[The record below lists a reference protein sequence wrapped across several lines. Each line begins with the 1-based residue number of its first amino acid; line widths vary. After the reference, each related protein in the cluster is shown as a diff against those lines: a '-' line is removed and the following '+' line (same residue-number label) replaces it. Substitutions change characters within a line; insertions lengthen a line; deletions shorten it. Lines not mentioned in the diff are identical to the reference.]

1 MIFCNGLFFMFQNKK
16 VIMSLSYTQTSSNIV
31 DEKDT
36 FTMIWALCLGHEPR
50 CIVERFSKHFRDE
63 RFNGQEA
70 KSPRSFHQLGIIWPL
85 LAAVD

>member
-1 MIFCNGLFFMFQNKK
+1 MIFCNGFFFMFQNKK

-50 CIVERFSKHFRDE
+50 CIVERFSKHSRDE
-63 RFNGQEA
+63 WFNGQEA
-70 KSPRSFHQLGIIWPL
+70 KSPTSFHQPHTLRLL
-85 LAAVD
+85 LAAMD